1 MRNGCCV
8 GMLILPAIP
17 DARPQPIS
25 NGPAT
30 FAWESSIP
38 PVEDHGIL
46 GHVEVGEVRRVDDA
60 ITGFDRNKPG
70 RPCILIRVETAPRA
84 GAWVLPG
91 SSKGSIGTFVPRN
104 ILPGLKKD
112 GRFQFLPRW
121 VSTRDL
127 AGCPSLGC
135 LPEPYRTRVLENA
148 NTVAVDFEVEL

>member
-1 MRNGCCV
+1 LRITAYSDMWKLARCGESTTRSRALTATSLADPCV
-8 GMLILPAIP
+8 
-17 DARPQPIS
+17 
-25 NGPAT
+25 
-30 FAWESSIP
+30 
-38 PVEDHGIL
+38 
-46 GHVEVGEVRRVDDA
+46 
-60 ITGFDRNKPG
+60 
-70 RPCILIRVETAPRA
+70 LIRVETAPRA

-104 ILPGLKKD
+104 TLPGLKKD

-121 VSTRDL
+121 VSACDL